1 MKLDITE
8 EIELPQ
14 GVQAAR
20 EGQLLVVKGPKGE
33 VKRKFV
39 HHKVDVKIA
48 GSKLVINSKKATK
61 REKTA
66 VYTLIAHLKNMIH
79 GVQKPFVYKLKACSG
94 PPASHFPMQIT
105 VANNTFTIK
114 NFLGEKV
121 PRILKLKQGV
131 NVKIN
136 GTEITVESSDIEIA
150 GATASE
156 LELATNIPNKDQRI
170 FQDGIYI
177 VEKPERDV
185 AA

>member
-1 MKLDITE
+1 MKLEIIE

-14 GVQAAR
+14 EVQAMR
-20 EGQLLVVKGPKGE
+20 DGLFLIVKGPKGE
-33 VKRKFV
+33 VKRKMS
-39 HHKVDVKIA
+39 HHNIEIKIT
-48 GSKLVINSKKATK
+48 GNKIVFHCKKSTK

-66 VYTLIAHLKNMIH
+66 VYTLMAHLKNMIH

-105 VANNTFTIK
+105 IANNTFTIK

-131 NVKIN
+131 SVKIN
-136 GTEITVESSDIEIA
+136 GTEITVESPDIEIA